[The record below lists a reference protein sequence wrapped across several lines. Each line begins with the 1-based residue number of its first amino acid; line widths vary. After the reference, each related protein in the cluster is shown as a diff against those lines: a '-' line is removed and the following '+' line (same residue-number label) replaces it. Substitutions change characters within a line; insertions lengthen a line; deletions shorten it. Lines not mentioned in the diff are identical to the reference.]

1 MSRYAIRRLAHAV
14 PIFLGITIITF
25 VLMALVP
32 GDATQVFVDPKV
44 GTIDPEFMQA
54 VRKKWG
60 LDAPLHVQY
69 GRYLLNALR
78 GDLGFSYGTNQ
89 AVLDAVL
96 ERFPATAR
104 LALAALAISAIIG
117 VSTGVFSAAWR
128 GSYFDTAG
136 MVVALFGISMP
147 LFWLGLMLMWF
158 VGVKWPV
165 LPPSGYGQGAVSYLV
180 LPSLT
185 LGLAFTAS
193 IARVTRSAMLD
204 VINTD
209 YVRTARAKGAHER
222 AVITHHALRNAL
234 IPVVTIIGIDFG
246 HLMAGSVIA
255 ETVFSW
261 PGIGRLLVDAILQ
274 RNLPL
279 VQGSVLFFAVIFMM
293 TNLAVDLAYGFLDPR
308 IRYG

>member
-1 MSRYAIRRLAHAV
+1 VSRYAIRRLAQAV

-117 VSTGVFSAAWR
+117 VSTGIFSAAWR

-147 LFWLGLMLMWF
+147 VFWLGLMLMWF

-180 LPSLT
+180 LPALT

>member
-1 MSRYAIRRLAHAV
+1 MSRYAIRRLAQAV

-117 VSTGVFSAAWR
+117 VSTGIFSAAWR

-147 LFWLGLMLMWF
+147 VFWLGLMLMWF

-180 LPSLT
+180 LPALT

>member
-1 MSRYAIRRLAHAV
+1 
-14 PIFLGITIITF
+14 
-25 VLMALVP
+25 
-32 GDATQVFVDPKV
+32 
-44 GTIDPEFMQA
+44 
-54 VRKKWG
+54 
-60 LDAPLHVQY
+60 
-69 GRYLLNALR
+69 
-78 GDLGFSYGTNQ
+78 
-89 AVLDAVL
+89 VLDAVL

-104 LALAALAISAIIG
+104 LALAALAIAAIIG

-147 LFWLGLMLMWF
+147 VFWLGLMLMWF

-293 TNLAVDLAYGFLDPR
+293 ANLVVDLVYGFLDPR